1 MFENPE
7 MLAHPEQTKGGWVA
21 YGNAYQDLKDE
32 YCGGGTCG
40 TDQWWALRTHCYD
53 YGVDEARPIP
63 RTSGSSCKGNFV
75 VPKAEDV
82 NSAARIQSP
91 WEGRNECFD
100 EGPGS
105 TLYMHTCHD
114 GDNRARRTV
123 LFAHPYTLPHAH
135 PQTRPHWPA
144 SGGPSSGPISAD
156 ASPPCDGARR
166 EVLFLVLSCERKREE
181 LRAFLPR
188 GK

>member
-1 MFENPE
+1 MYMGGCHGGDNQHFYFETWPPPSRLRNRRDDHCLDWNTGNNNLFWFGCHDGANQKFMFENP
-7 MLAHPEQTKGGWVA
+7 AQTAEGWVA
-21 YGNAYQDLKDE
+21 YGNAYQDLKDQ

-105 TLYMHTCHD
+105 TLIMFTCHD
-114 GDNRARRTV
+114 GDNQK
-123 LFAHPYTLPHAH
+123 FYF
-135 PQTRPHWPA
+135 
-144 SGGPSSGPISAD
+144 SY
-156 ASPPCDGARR
+156 
-166 EVLFLVLSCERKREE
+166 
-181 LRAFLPR
+181 
-188 GK
+188 